1 MNEERINEL
10 QNFTDEFNRMI
21 EDAHIRYE
29 KVRIAILIY

>member
-10 QNFTDEFNRMI
+10 QQFTEEFNKMV

-29 KVRIAILIY
+29 EVVISYFSR